1 MADFPNISDFR
12 DNVIRLIEAKFELT
26 KLGFQEKIEG
36 IAVKAIYL
44 LVLFI
49 LSITVIIFL
58 SILLAIGLNIWLKSL
73 WLGYLIVF
81 LAYLG
86 ILSTFVLAKDKI
98 QNKIKEQIQAI
109 VDESLNNQSTDS
121 VISE

>member
-26 KLGFQEKIEG
+26 KLGFQEKFEG

-44 LVLFI
+44 LILFI

-58 SILLAIGLNIWLKSL
+58 SILLAIGLNVWLGSI
-73 WLGYLIVF
+73 WLGYLIIF
-81 LAYLG
+81 LVYLS
-86 ILSTFVLAKDKI
+86 ILATFVLAKDKVQSKI
-98 QNKIKEQIQAI
+98 QEQIQKI
-109 VDESLNNQSTDS
+109 VDENLNKESTDA